1 MLYDFSAD
9 ERKNAIPRLFL
20 VRILS
25 YYIAG
30 RSGVKNER
38 IAMGR
43 VSNIYPQKQLN
54 QNNVKLK

>member
-1 MLYDFSAD
+1 MIFLPTEK
-9 ERKNAIPRLFL
+9 ERDPALFL

-43 VSNIYPQKQLN
+43 DGSSQQYLSSETAESK
-54 QNNVKLK
+54 